1 MPAMTMTKPAKQ
13 AQLAVFL
20 GFVDLISERFGL
32 DRDHA
37 HRLKLVLEEAIV
49 NVVEHGYATRHE
61 PGDLTLIAD
70 VDADGV
76 AVVTLQDHGT
86 PFGPDDAPPP
96 DLDSDWDQRR
106 VGGLGWHL
114 IRELA
119 DAVAYHPG
127 DAGGGRPNVLTLRV
141 RGARPRADEARGT
154 AQGGAA

>member
-1 MPAMTMTKPAKQ
+1 MPAMTMTKPAKT

-20 GFVDLISERFGL
+20 GFVDLISERYGL

-49 NVVEHGYATRHE
+49 NVVEHGYATRNE
-61 PGDLTLIAD
+61 PGDLTLTAD
-70 VDADGV
+70 VEGDV

-114 IRELA
+114 IRELT

-127 DAGGGRPNVLTLRV
+127 DAGGGRPNILTLRV
-141 RGARPRADEARGT
+141 GAARPPAAEPSGAAR
-154 AQGGAA
+154 GGAA

>member
-1 MPAMTMTKPAKQ
+1 MPAMTMTKPAKE

-49 NVVEHGYATRHE
+49 NVVEHGYAHRGE
-61 PGDLTLIAD
+61 AGDLTLTAD
-70 VDADGV
+70 VDGGAV
-76 AVVTLQDHGT
+76 VVTLQDHGT

-96 DLDSDWDQRR
+96 DLDSSWDQRR

-114 IRELA
+114 IRELT
-119 DAVAYHPG
+119 DAVAYRPG
-127 DAGGGRPNVLTLRV
+127 DATGGRPNILTLRV
-141 RGARPRADEARGT
+141 GGRRPPAAEAPGAP
-154 AQGGAA
+154 QGGAA

>member
-1 MPAMTMTKPAKQ
+1 MPAMTMTKPATK

-20 GFVDLISERFGL
+20 GFVDLISERYGL

-61 PGDLTLIAD
+61 PGDLTLTAD
-70 VDADGV
+70 VEGDV
-76 AVVTLQDHGT
+76 ALVTLQDHGM

-114 IRELA
+114 IRELT

-127 DAGGGRPNVLTLRV
+127 DADGGRPNILTLRV
-141 RGARPRADEARGT
+141 RSVQPHGAGPEGAPR
-154 AQGGAA
+154 GGAA

>member
-1 MPAMTMTKPAKQ
+1 MPAMTMTKPAKK

-20 GFVDLISERFGL
+20 GFVDLLSERYGL
-32 DRDHA
+32 GRDHA

-49 NVVEHGYATRHE
+49 NVVEHGYASHRQA
-61 PGDLTLIAD
+61 GDLTLTAD
-70 VDADGV
+70 VEGDV

-114 IRELA
+114 IRELT

-127 DAGGGRPNVLTLRV
+127 DAAGGRPNILTLRV
-141 RGARPRADEARGT
+141 RGTREPAGGASAAP
-154 AQGGAA
+154 QGGQA

>member
-1 MPAMTMTKPAKQ
+1 MPAMTMTKPATK

-20 GFVDLISERFGL
+20 GFVDLISERYGL

-49 NVVEHGYATRHE
+49 NVVEHGYATRRE
-61 PGDLTLIAD
+61 PGDLTLTAD
-70 VDADGV
+70 VEGGV
-76 AVVTLQDHGT
+76 AMVTLQDHGT

-114 IRELA
+114 IRELT

-127 DAGGGRPNVLTLRV
+127 DAAGGRPNILTLRV
-141 RGARPRADEARGT
+141 RSAHPNGAGPEGAPR
-154 AQGGAA
+154 GGAA

>member
-1 MPAMTMTKPAKQ
+1 MPAMTMTKPATK

-20 GFVDLISERFGL
+20 GFVDLISERYGL

-49 NVVEHGYATRHE
+49 NVVEHGYATRNE
-61 PGDLTLIAD
+61 PGDLTLTAD
-70 VDADGV
+70 VEDDV
-76 AVVTLQDHGT
+76 ALVTLQDHGT

-114 IRELA
+114 IRELT

-127 DAGGGRPNVLTLRV
+127 DAGGGRPNILTLRV
-141 RGARPRADEARGT
+141 RGAQPSAAGPGGASR
-154 AQGGAA
+154 GGAA

>member
-1 MPAMTMTKPAKQ
+1 MPAMTMTKPAKK

-20 GFVDLISERFGL
+20 GFVDLISERYGL

-37 HRLKLVLEEAIV
+37 HRLKLALEEAIV
-49 NVVEHGYATRHE
+49 NVVEHGYATRNE
-61 PGDLTLIAD
+61 PGDLTLTAD
-70 VDADGV
+70 VEDDV

-114 IRELA
+114 IRELS

-127 DAGGGRPNVLTLRV
+127 DAGGGRPNILTLRV
-141 RGARPRADEARGT
+141 GAARPPAAEPRGASR
-154 AQGGAA
+154 GGAA